1 MTTPTRSILSYNHYF
16 FRRIFDHVVNKKNKN
31 TILRSISSTSVIRN
45 GGELAERCN
54 QHVISSPFPSFPE
67 KSWDVPTCDFIM
79 SNWKKHGG
87 VINENATTTTPIP
100 TESGIDGN
108 ILLSDELAIFDGST
122 GMKRT
127 FTDHYNSTRG
137 IAGSLKYDMGVD
149 ENSCVCL
156 FAPNH
161 VDYMPVTLAVGLCGA
176 KITPVNPLYKANE
189 LLNVLDGSRSTVL
202 IAHKDNLDIA
212 VKAAADSKYVKHV
225 LVMTENG
232 EAAQDGLDNLE
243 SIKTHNQGFDKTS
256 DCFQCQTNTHPYLLP
271 FSSGTTGKPKGV
283 AISHANLTVNLLQLH
298 EVEKVG
304 FQDGL
309 FSPLPF
315 FHIYGM
321 VVSAMYSSWIGNPI
335 YTMSGR
341 FDFELMLEM
350 ITKYQPKNAHL
361 VPPIIL
367 GLAKSPLVDKYDMS
381 SLELII
387 SAAAPLGAETE
398 IAVRDRLQCTV
409 KQAWGMSELSP
420 IGTITPSEKIKPG
433 SVGLVVSNTYGKILD
448 KDGNSLG
455 PNQQGELA
463 IKGPQVMMGYQ
474 DEPQQTKDCLSSSG
488 WLLTGDM
495 FYYDEDGYFFM
506 TDRIKELIKTRGFQV
521 APAELEELILGHDDV
536 NDVAVI
542 QIPDEASGEL
552 PRAYI
557 VLKAEEKEEGSTDH
571 EDDKEHEEK
580 LKKCIYEW
588 VKERV
593 APYKR
598 LDGGIVFV
606 DSIPKSASGKIL
618 RRILRDELAEQMKV
632 AK

>member
-1 MTTPTRSILSYNHYF
+1 MTTPTRSILSYNHCF

-87 VINENATTTTPIP
+87 VTNENATTTTPIP

-557 VLKAEEKEEGSTDH
+557 VLKAQEKEEGSTDH
-571 EDDKEHEEK
+571 DDDKEQEEK

>member
-1 MTTPTRSILSYNHYF
+1 MTTTRSILSYNHYF

-571 EDDKEHEEK
+571 DDDKEQEEK

>member
-1 MTTPTRSILSYNHYF
+1 MTTTRSILSYNHCF

-87 VINENATTTTPIP
+87 VINENATTTTTPIP

-571 EDDKEHEEK
+571 DDDKEQEEK

>member
-1 MTTPTRSILSYNHYF
+1 MITRSILSYDHCF
-16 FRRIFDHVVNKKNKN
+16 FRRIFDHVNKKNNN
-31 TILRSISSTSVIRN
+31 TIIRSISSTPVICN

-54 QHVISSPFPSFPE
+54 QHVVSSPFPSFPE
-67 KSWDVPTCDFIM
+67 KSWDVPCPDFIM

-87 VINENATTTTPIP
+87 VNENATTTT
-100 TESGIDGN
+100 TTTKSGIDGHN
-108 ILLSDELAIFDGST
+108 LLSDELAIFDGST

-137 IAGSLKYDMGVD
+137 IAGSLKYDLGVD

-161 VDYMPVTLAVGLCGA
+161 VDYVPVTLAVGLCGA

-189 LLNVLDGSRSTVL
+189 LLDILDSSRSTVL

-225 LVMTENG
+225 LVMTEDG
-232 EAAQDGLDNLE
+232 EAAQYGLDNLE
-243 SIKTHNQGFDKTS
+243 SIKIHNQGFDKTS
-256 DCFQCQTNTHPYLLP
+256 DCFQCQTKTHPYLLP
-271 FSSGTTGKPKGV
+271 YSSGTTGKPKGV

-304 FQDGL
+304 FRDGL

-367 GLAKSPLVDKYDMS
+367 GLAKSPLIDKYDMS

-398 IAVRDRLQCTV
+398 IAVRDRLQCAV

-420 IGTITPSEKIKPG
+420 IGTITPTEKIKPG

-448 KDGNSLG
+448 KNGKSLG

-474 DEPQQTKDCLSSSG
+474 DEIQQTKDCLSSSG
-488 WLLTGDM
+488 WLRTGDM
-495 FYYDEDGYFFM
+495 FYYDEDGYFFI

-557 VLKAEEKEEGSTDH
+557 VLKANEKKEGSTDYD
-571 EDDKEHEEK
+571 DDKEHDEK
-580 LKKCIYEW
+580 LKKDIYEW

>member
-1 MTTPTRSILSYNHYF
+1 MTTTRSILSYNHCF

-87 VINENATTTTPIP
+87 VINENATTTPIP

-557 VLKAEEKEEGSTDH
+557 VLKAEENEEGSTDH